1 VFDYA
6 NPVET
11 NADPA
16 SREFHE
22 RLSQRVAAAGE
33 AFRSYF
39 ETPVLHEKLR
49 ALGFGEIED
58 LGPNQIAAR
67 DFPDRPAPG
76 RTSGGHVVRVRR

>member
-1 VFDYA
+1 MFDYA

-67 DFPDRPAPG
+67 YFPDRPAPG